1 MLSMTGLYT
10 ELCYAE
16 CQSEGHNGIGTVKRV
31 MFYLFLGLLA
41 NKL

>member
-1 MLSMTGLYT
+1 MLSMTGLDT

-16 CQSEGHNGIGTVKRV
+16 CQIEAHKGFWSV
-31 MFYLFLGLLA
+31 LA